1 MTTTTSEGSVDV
13 VSVRRLLGSS
23 LVMRLLV
30 DTSVQLFYPFLPL
43 FAAGLGITAV
53 SMGRLVGL
61 RTLMG
66 LLSPFWGA
74 LADRHG
80 YRLVMNG
87 ALWGIVAGLV
97 LVGVSPPLTTGL
109 GVVTAVCGMILMGS
123 GLNAFV
129 PNLFAYLSAQL
140 PYSQRSRGLGL
151 LEMAWAVAGI
161 VGVFLVGWAMDRWG
175 WRVPLLGL
183 AGLLLAS
190 SVAMRSFPK
199 TKRERKGK
207 GAEKKTAV
215 SWRQRVADFVDL
227 GENGRSAW
235 AVIAAASLIMF
246 GAFHLFGVYGQWLFV
261 EYGLEARE
269 LGTVALFMGVAAFC
283 ASGIISLFGDKIG
296 KRRGVWVSSLLAI
309 GAFWLLPLLNVGL
322 VVLVAGL
329 FVAHF
334 LFEFAVVSTMIL
346 ATEQVP
352 AQRGK
357 MMTIWAASGTVGVAT
372 ANLTG
377 PPAYEAFGAVGLA
390 IPAGAAFVLVWL
402 LVLVWVNEEGGD

>member
-1 MTTTTSEGSVDV
+1 MTTTSEGSVDV

-61 RTLMG
+61 RTLIG
-66 LLSPFWGA
+66 LSAPLWGA

-80 YRLVMNG
+80 YRVVMNG
-87 ALWGIVAGLV
+87 GLWGIVAGLV
-97 LVGVSPPLTTGL
+97 LVGISPPLTTGL
-109 GVVTAVCGMILMGS
+109 GLVTAVCGMILMGA
-123 GLNAFV
+123 GINAFV

-161 VGVFLVGWAMDRWG
+161 VGVFLVGWSMDRWG
-175 WRVPLLGL
+175 WRVPLLVL

-199 TKRERKGK
+199 TKRARVVG
-207 GAEKKTAV
+207 GKKTAV
-215 SWRQRVADFVDL
+215 SWGKRLADFVDL

-235 AVIAAASLIMF
+235 AVIFVVTLIMF
-246 GAFHLFGVYGQWLFV
+246 GAFHLFGTYGQWLFV

-269 LGTVALFMGVAAFC
+269 LGIVALLMGIAALC
-283 ASGIISLFGDKIG
+283 ASSSISLFGDKIG
-296 KRRGVWVSSLLAI
+296 KRRGVWLSSLLAI

-322 VVLVAGL
+322 VSLISGM

-334 LFEFAVVSTMIL
+334 LFEFAVVNTMIL
-346 ATEQVP
+346 ATEQAP

-357 MMTIWAASGTVGVAT
+357 MMTIWAAAGTVGVT
-372 ANLTG
+372 IANLTG
-377 PPAYEAFGAVGLA
+377 PPTYEAFGAIGLT
-390 IPAGAAFVLVWL
+390 IPAGAAFLLVWL
-402 LVLVWVNEEGGD
+402 LVQIVVKEDEGD

>member
-53 SMGRLVGL
+53 SMGRLIGVRTLVGL
-61 RTLMG
+61 SAPL
-66 LLSPFWGA
+66 WGA
-74 LADRHG
+74 LADKRG
-80 YRLVMNG
+80 YRVVMNG
-87 ALWGIVAGLV
+87 GLLAIVAGLV
-97 LVGVSPPLTTGL
+97 LLGVSPPLTLGL
-109 GVVTAVCGMILMGS
+109 GVVTAVSAMILMGA

-161 VGVFLVGWAMDRWG
+161 VGVFLVGWGMDRWG
-175 WRVPLLGL
+175 WRVPLLVL
-183 AGLLLAS
+183 AGLLLVS

-199 TKRERKGK
+199 TKRVRVAG
-207 GAEKKTAV
+207 GKKTAV
-215 SWRQRVADFVDL
+215 SWRKWLADFVDL

-235 AVIAAASLIMF
+235 AVVFITMVTMF
-246 GAFHLFGVYGQWLFV
+246 GAFHLFGAYGQWLFV
-261 EYGLEARE
+261 EYGLEARG
-269 LGTVALFMGVAAFC
+269 LGIVALLMGVAALF
-283 ASGIISLFGDKIG
+283 ASSSISLFGDKIG
-296 KRRGVWVSSLLAI
+296 KRRGVWLSSLLAI

-322 VVLVAGL
+322 VVLIIGL

-334 LFEFAVVSTMIL
+334 LFEFAIVSTMIL
-346 ATEQVP
+346 ATEQAP

-357 MMTIWAASGTVGVAT
+357 MMTIWAAAGTVGVAI

-377 PPAYEAFGAVGLA
+377 PLAYEAFGAVALA
-390 IPAGAAFVLVWL
+390 LPSGAAFLVVWL
-402 LVLVWVNEEGGD
+402 VVQVWVRDEG